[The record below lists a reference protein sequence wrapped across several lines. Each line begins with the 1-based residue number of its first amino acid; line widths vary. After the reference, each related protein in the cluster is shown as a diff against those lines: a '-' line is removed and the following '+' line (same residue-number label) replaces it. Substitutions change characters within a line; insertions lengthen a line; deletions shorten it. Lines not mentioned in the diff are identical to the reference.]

1 MISALLKFLGLECE
15 FSGTPFCKKPCGEY
29 CLNNGT
35 RKYYEDG
42 TPAGCYRNAKEKRRI
57 LQIIRK
63 AQKDFN

>member
-42 TPAGCYRNAKEKRRI
+42 TQQDAIGMLKRKEEFYK
-57 LQIIRK
+57 
-63 AQKDFN
+63 